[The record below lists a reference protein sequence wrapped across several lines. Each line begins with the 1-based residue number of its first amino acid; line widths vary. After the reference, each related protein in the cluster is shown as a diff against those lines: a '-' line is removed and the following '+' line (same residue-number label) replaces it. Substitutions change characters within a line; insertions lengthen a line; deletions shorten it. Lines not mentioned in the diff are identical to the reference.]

1 VSDATI
7 GRGGAPFPSPYDQV
21 LRALTVQ
28 RRVLV
33 ALFMR
38 EAGMRRGQA
47 YGLGWLLGAVEPLLI
62 IGVVGSLFSI
72 TNHAPAYGSNML
84 LFVGTGVFPM
94 YIFLYTSIRVREPVA
109 LAHAGRYPTELPL
122 DEIAV
127 HAALHLIAT
136 MIVAIAFFGGLALL
150 GVHDA
155 IPSDV
160 PTLIASSSTLFAF
173 GVGMGIVNAAIARII
188 PFWSIAWSALV
199 RILFHF
205 SGLYFVVDYFT
216 PNARWFFE
224 INPLTHG
231 LNWFRHAFYPF
242 YSNAASDSHF
252 VLACALAALFFG
264 LTTERVLRRE
274 FLRGE
279 RHQ

>member
-1 VSDATI
+1 MSDATA
-7 GRGGAPFPSPYDQV
+7 GSGPALSPTSFAQV
-21 LRALTVQ
+21 RRALTVQ
-28 RRVLV
+28 RRVLT

-38 EAGMRRGQA
+38 EAGIRRGQA

-62 IGVVGSLFSI
+62 IGVVGTLFSI

-109 LAHAGRYPTELPL
+109 LAHAGRYPAELPL

-136 MIVAIAFFGGLALL
+136 MVVAVAFFGGLALM
-150 GVHDA
+150 GVREA
-155 IPSDV
+155 VPCDV
-160 PTLIASSSTLFAF
+160 PTLLASSTTLFIF
-173 GVGMGIVNAAIARII
+173 GVGMGVVNAAIGRIV

-216 PNARWFFE
+216 PKARSYFE

-242 YSNAASDSHF
+242 YSDTAADSHF
-252 VLACALAALFFG
+252 VMACALAAVFFG
-264 LTTERVLRRE
+264 LTSERLLRRE
-274 FLRGE
+274 YLRGE

>member
-1 VSDATI
+1 VSDAATPP
-7 GRGGAPFPSPYDQV
+7 GPGLLAPSFRDIW
-21 LRALTVQ
+21 RALGVQ

-33 ALFMR
+33 ALFIR
-38 EAGMRRGQA
+38 ESGMRRGQA

-62 IGVVGSLFSI
+62 IGVVGTLFSI
-72 TNHAPAYGSNML
+72 TNHAPAYGSSML

-109 LAHAGRYPTELPL
+109 LAHAGRYPAELPL

-136 MIVAIAFFGGLALL
+136 LIVAFAFFGGLVLM
-150 GVHDA
+150 GVRDA
-155 IPSDV
+155 APSDV
-160 PTLIASSSTLFAF
+160 PTLIASSATLFLF
-173 GVGMGIVNAAIARII
+173 GVGMGVVNAAVARIV
-188 PFWSIAWSALV
+188 PFWSIIWAALV

-205 SGLYFVVDYFT
+205 SGLYFVVDYFS
-216 PNARWFFE
+216 PPARSVFE
-224 INPLTHG
+224 LNPLTHG

-242 YSNAASDSHF
+242 YADTASDSHF
-252 VLACALAALFFG
+252 VMACALGALFFG
-264 LTTERVLRRE
+264 LTSERVLRRE
-274 FLRGE
+274 YLRGE